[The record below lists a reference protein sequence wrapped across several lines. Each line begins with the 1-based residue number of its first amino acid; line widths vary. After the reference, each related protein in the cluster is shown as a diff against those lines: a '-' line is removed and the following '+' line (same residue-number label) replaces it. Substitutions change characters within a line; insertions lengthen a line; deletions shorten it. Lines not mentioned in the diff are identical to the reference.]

1 MDQLATSAQ
10 TNNPRWPGLTEAEA
24 QRRLKQ
30 YGPNA
35 IPEPRRH
42 PLLTLLSKFWGPI
55 PWMLETTIVIQVLL
69 GKAAEAAVIAALL
82 AANA

>member
-1 MDQLATSAQ
+1 MDQPATSAQ
-10 TNNPRWPGLTEAEA
+10 ENKPRLQGLTEAEA

-35 IPEPRRH
+35 IPEPRHH
-42 PLLTLLSKFWGPI
+42 PLLTLLNKFWGPI

-69 GKAAEAAVIAALL
+69 GK
-82 AANA
+82 